1 VHLSRAL
8 KMMLKRGSVYMV
20 SFQAEKGVSEK
31 ESEKVTSFETAGKVS
46 EKVSEKVAAFQIL
59 KRGLKR

>member
-1 VHLSRAL
+1 
-8 KMMLKRGSVYMV
+8 MMLKRGSVYMV
-20 SFQAEKGVSEK
+20 PFQSEKGVSEK

>member
-1 VHLSRAL
+1 
-8 KMMLKRGSVYMV
+8 MV